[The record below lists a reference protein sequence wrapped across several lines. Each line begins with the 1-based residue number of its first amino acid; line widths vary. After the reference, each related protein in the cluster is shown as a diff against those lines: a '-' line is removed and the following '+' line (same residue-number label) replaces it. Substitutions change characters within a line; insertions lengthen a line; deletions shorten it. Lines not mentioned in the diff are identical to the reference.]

1 MLDLRELSDDML
13 LARPER
19 LTMDHRHADGT
30 FDQVRAWLMAAER
43 ERAPAGSGAGCECR
57 SRHER
62 LPTHFATVSAQL
74 GVVASSSQR
83 RSSVCRPFFYQ
94 RMGAPRALLARRG
107 PIALRGFLTR
117 PCRSSRPAPPCLWHS
132 RGTCPR
138 S

>member
-19 LTMDHRHADGT
+19 LTMDHRHADGK

-43 ERAPAGSGAGCECR
+43 ERTPAGSGTGCECR

-62 LPTHFATVSAQL
+62 LPTHFATVCAQL

-83 RSSVCRPFFYQ
+83 RSSVCRPFFIS
-94 RMGAPRALLARRG
+94 AWALRALSWRAAAHPARL
-107 PIALRGFLTR
+107 PH
-117 PCRSSRPAPPCLWHS
+117 SSL
-132 RGTCPR
+132 
-138 S
+138 